1 VRAGTLDLPVRS
13 SRAIDALPPLP
24 DPETAPPERSTV
36 IRHGVVRIDRIDLEV
51 GSESKS
57 TFHIEEDDP
66 LSAVA
71 ELWRSDIRA
80 APPDELKTKRFRS

>member
-1 VRAGTLDLPVRS
+1 MPCRIPRGASGAVDSER
-13 SRAIDALPPLP
+13 P
-24 DPETAPPERSTV
+24 D
-36 IRHGVVRIDRIDLEV
+36 VVRIDRIDLEV

-57 TFHIEEDDP
+57 TFHIQEDDP

-71 ELWRSDIRA
+71 ELWRPDIRA